1 MNYMEIFKEIKGYE
15 GLYEVSNTGKV
26 KSLKRKNRLNE
37 RLLKIHLST
46 GGYPQ
51 VLLTKHGKSKTY
63 QVHQLMA
70 IAFLNHIPN
79 GNKTVVDH
87 IDNVKTN
94 NKLENLQ
101 LITHRIN
108 SSKDTFRK
116 KKTSKYIG
124 VNWDE
129 KRKKWRASKRING
142 KKTYL
147 GMFKT
152 EIDAYEAYLKA
163 T

>member
-1 MNYMEIFKEIKGYE
+1 MEVFKEIKGYE
-15 GLYEVSNTGKV
+15 GLYEVSNRGNV

-37 RLLKIHLST
+37 ILLKIHLST
-46 GGYPQ
+46 TGYPQ
-51 VLLTKHGKSKTY
+51 VLLTKQGKSKTY

-79 GNKTVVDH
+79 GNRTVVDH
-87 IDNVKTN
+87 IDNVKAN

-101 LITHRIN
+101 ITSHRNN

-116 KKTSKYIG
+116 NKTSKYIG
-124 VNWDE
+124 VHWDE
-129 KRKKWRASKRING
+129 KRKKWRSSKRING

-152 EIDAYEAYLKA
+152 EIDAYEAYLKE

>member
-1 MNYMEIFKEIKGYE
+1 MEVFKEIKGYE
-15 GLYEVSNTGKV
+15 GLYEVSNRGNV

-37 RLLKIHLST
+37 ILLKIHLST
-46 GGYPQ
+46 AGYPQ
-51 VLLTKHGKSKTY
+51 VLLTKQGKSKTH

-79 GNKTVVDH
+79 GNRTVVDH
-87 IDNVKTN
+87 IDNVRTN

-101 LITHRIN
+101 LISHRNN

-124 VNWDE
+124 VHWDE
-129 KRKKWRASKRING
+129 KRKKWRSSKRING

-163 T
+163 I

>member
-1 MNYMEIFKEIKGYE
+1 MEVFKEIKGYE
-15 GLYEVSNTGKV
+15 GLYEVSNRGNV

-37 RLLKIHLST
+37 ILLKIHLST
-46 GGYPQ
+46 AGYPQ
-51 VLLTKHGKSKTY
+51 VLLTKQGKSKTY

-79 GNKTVVDH
+79 GNRTVVDH

-101 LITHRIN
+101 ITSHRNN

-116 KKTSKYIG
+116 NKTSKYIG
-124 VNWDE
+124 VHWDE
-129 KRKKWRASKRING
+129 KRKKWRSSKRING

-152 EIDAYEAYLKA
+152 EIDACEAYLKA